1 MYLFSFCIDGKSD
14 SFITLPVSPAA
25 YKTKVGNKNKTIELV
40 KKGEFNI
47 IKDIGLREFS
57 FKILLPKN
65 NIFAYSYLDFKEP
78 LYYLIKFR
86 EYKENKKPVRFD
98 VTRVLPDGRRLFG
111 TNLLVSFE
119 DYTIDENAGE
129 EGDFWVDIKLKE
141 YRPVEISKIT
151 VSDEKNG
158 DNKTIVSEEKQR
170 ETKDTADTYTVKK
183 GDSLWKIAKLQL
195 NDGGRYKEIAELNN
209 ISDVNKIYPGMVL
222 KLP

>member
-1 MYLFSFCIDGKSD
+1 M
-14 SFITLPVSPAA
+14 PVSPAA

-57 FKILLPKN
+57 FKILLPKD

-129 EGDFWVDIKLKE
+129 EGIFGLILSLKSTDLLKYQKLLPLMRKMETIKPLYQRK
-141 YRPVEISKIT
+141 SK
-151 VSDEKNG
+151 G
-158 DNKTIVSEEKQR
+158 RQR
-170 ETKDTADTYTVKK
+170 TQQTHT
-183 GDSLWKIAKLQL
+183 
-195 NDGGRYKEIAELNN
+195 R
-209 ISDVNKIYPGMVL
+209 
-222 KLP
+222 